1 MSVQLSQ
8 VTGDAMNYQIGKK
21 PYEWPGGAP
30 LALSV
35 VLNVEEGAEAN
46 ILDGDKY
53 PEPVDEMGLALK
65 RSVRNHG
72 NESNYRYGL
81 TRGGP
86 RVMRLFEQYGIRA
99 TITACA
105 LALERAP
112 ELTREILR
120 QGHEVTSHGYRWAH
134 QFHMDETQERD
145 YIRKAVAS
153 LEKTTGRKPQGWLS
167 RYLLT
172 DHTRRLL
179 CEEGF
184 LYHMDDYGD
193 DEPRWEAVDG
203 KPIVIL
209 PYQVDNNDMKM
220 WSAPAY
226 TPEQWLKYAMDNLEW
241 MIAEGKHEVNMM
253 SLGLHMRIIGR
264 PGRVWALEKFLAHA
278 AERARQGQVWLATR
292 EEIARHFASQVPWR
306 G

>member
-1 MSVQLSQ
+1 MH
-8 VTGDAMNYQIGKK
+8 YQISPKR
-21 PYEWPGGAP
+21 YEWPGGAR

-35 VLNVEEGAEAN
+35 VVNIEEGAEAN

-53 PEPVDEMGLALK
+53 PEPVDEMGIALK
-65 RSVRNHG
+65 RPVRNYG

-81 TRGGP
+81 TRGAP
-86 RVMRLFEQYGIRA
+86 RVMRLLEKHGIRA
-99 TITACA
+99 TMTACA

-112 ELTREILR
+112 ELAQEVLR

-134 QFHMDETQERD
+134 QFMMNEEQERA

-153 LEKTTGRKPQGWLS
+153 LTQTTGQRPLGWLS

-172 DHTRRLL
+172 ENTRRLL
-179 CEEGF
+179 IEEGF

-203 KPIVIL
+203 RPIVVL

-220 WSAPAY
+220 WSQPSV
-226 TPEQWLKYAMDNLEW
+226 TPDQWLKYAIDNLDW
-241 MIAEGKHEVNMM
+241 ALAEGEHEVNMM
-253 SLGLHMRIIGR
+253 SIGLHLRIIGR
-264 PGRVWALEKFLAHA
+264 PGRIWALDRFLAYA
-278 AERARQGQVWLATR
+278 AERAREPRGVWIATR
-292 EEIARHFASQVPWR
+292 EQIARHFAAQVPWAA
-306 G
+306 

>member
-1 MSVQLSQ
+1 MQ
-8 VTGDAMNYQIGKK
+8 YQISPKR
-21 PYEWPGGAP
+21 YEWPGGAR

-35 VLNVEEGAEAN
+35 VVNIEEGAEAN

-53 PEPVDEMGLALK
+53 PEPVDEMGIALK
-65 RSVRNHG
+65 RPVRNYG

-81 TRGGP
+81 TRGAP
-86 RVMRLFEQYGIRA
+86 RVMRLLEKHGIRA
-99 TITACA
+99 TMTACA

-112 ELTREILR
+112 ELAQEVLR

-134 QFHMDETQERD
+134 QFMMNEEQERA

-153 LEKTTGRKPQGWLS
+153 LTQTTGQRPQGWLS

-172 DHTRRLL
+172 ENTRRLL
-179 CEEGF
+179 IEEGF

-203 KPIVIL
+203 RPIVVL

-220 WSAPAY
+220 WSQPSV
-226 TPEQWLKYAMDNLEW
+226 TPDQWLKYAIDNLDW
-241 MIAEGKHEVNMM
+241 ALAEGEHEVNMM
-253 SLGLHMRIIGR
+253 SIGLHLRIIGR
-264 PGRVWALEKFLAHA
+264 PGRIWALDRFLAYA
-278 AERARQGQVWLATR
+278 AERARQPNGVWIATR
-292 EEIARHFASQVPWR
+292 EQIARHFAQQVPWA

>member
-1 MSVQLSQ
+1 
-8 VTGDAMNYQIGKK
+8 
-21 PYEWPGGAP
+21 
-30 LALSV
+30 
-35 VLNVEEGAEAN
+35 
-46 ILDGDKY
+46 
-53 PEPVDEMGLALK
+53 
-65 RSVRNHG
+65 
-72 NESNYRYGL
+72 
-81 TRGGP
+81 
-86 RVMRLFEQYGIRA
+86 MRLFEQYGIRA

-112 ELTREILR
+112 ELAREIMR

-134 QFHMDETQERD
+134 QFHMDEAQERD

-193 DEPRWEAVDG
+193 DEPRWEAIDG

-226 TPEQWLKYAMDNLEW
+226 TPEQWLKYAIDNLEW
-241 MIAEGKHEVNMM
+241 MIAEGAYEVNMM

-264 PGRVWALEKFLAHA
+264 PGRVWALEKFLSHA
-278 AERARQGQVWLATR
+278 AARAQQGQVWLATR